1 MIRLGIIGAGTIVP
15 YHIEAAK
22 MAGFEPIVIC
32 GKDDS
37 VRAQSLSAKHK
48 SMKYARTVEDLLQLE
63 TDAILIASSTEANVG
78 LIKKCLSKG
87 NPILVEKP
95 VSLSVMEIEE
105 LDEFDTSRVIVGYNR
120 RHYSSVVSFKSQI
133 SNIDCGLVQV
143 NIPELSWDY
152 KSNSEIRQLML
163 FENATHVLDLVA
175 YLFGPIE
182 LLHINKQTDLH
193 GTKYC
198 LANFRSNLGFIG
210 TISLGYG
217 TPENLSIKCWSSGL
231 NLELNP
237 LEILNE
243 CNELDMIPA
252 NSEWPVKRYQKK
264 YLNRWKI
271 DENDVHAKPG
281 FLSQFQ
287 ELKTLVVN
295 SEVNLK
301 SATLIDAKNALL
313 LASQL
318 S

>member
-1 MIRLGIIGAGTIVP
+1 MIRLGIIGAGAIVP

-22 MAGFEPIVIC
+22 LAGFEPIAIC

-37 VRAQSLSAKHK
+37 VRAQNLSAKHK
-48 SMKYARTVEDLLQLE
+48 SMKFVRSVEELLQLE
-63 TDAILIASSTEANVG
+63 TDAILIASSTEANVE
-78 LIKKCLSKG
+78 LIKKCLIKG

-95 VSLSVMEIEE
+95 VSLSVKGIEE
-105 LDEFDTSRVIVGYNR
+105 LDEFDTSRVLVGYNR
-120 RHYSSVVSFKSQI
+120 RHYSSVTSFKSQV
-133 SNIDCGLVQV
+133 SYIDCGLVQV
-143 NIPELSWDY
+143 SIPELSWDHD
-152 KSNSEIRQLML
+152 SNFGTRQRML
-163 FENATHVLDLVA
+163 FENATHVLDLVL

-182 LLHINKQTDLH
+182 LLCINKQTDLH

-198 LANFRSNLGFIG
+198 LANFRSSRGFIG

-237 LEILNE
+237 LEILKE
-243 CNELDMIPA
+243 CNELEMLPA
-252 NSEWPVKRYQKK
+252 TSEWPVKRYQKK
-264 YLNRWKI
+264 YLDRWKI
-271 DENDVHAKPG
+271 DDSDVRAKPG

>member
-1 MIRLGIIGAGTIVP
+1 MIRLGIIGAGAIVP

-22 MAGFEPIVIC
+22 LAGFEPIAIC
-32 GKDDS
+32 GKNDS
-37 VRAQSLSAKHK
+37 VRAQNLSAKHK
-48 SMKYARTVEDLLQLE
+48 SMKFVRTVEDLLQLE

-78 LIKKCLSKG
+78 LIKKCLIKG

-95 VSLSVMEIEE
+95 VSLSVKGIEE
-105 LDEFDTSRVIVGYNR
+105 LDEFDTSRVLVGYNR
-120 RHYSSVVSFKSQI
+120 RHYSSVSSFKSQV
-133 SNIDCGLVQV
+133 SKMDCGLVQV
-143 NIPELSWDY
+143 NIPELSWNY
-152 KSNSEIRQLML
+152 ETNSDIRQLML
-163 FENATHVLDLVA
+163 FENATHVLDLIL

-182 LLHINKQTDLH
+182 LLHISKQTDLH

-271 DENDVHAKPG
+271 DENDVRAKPG
-281 FLSQFQ
+281 FLIQFQ
-287 ELKTLVVN
+287 ELKSLVVN
-295 SEVNLK
+295 EGMRIE
-301 SATLIDAKNALL
+301 SARLIDAKNALL